1 VTSAARRP
9 EEIEAEIART
19 RAGLGDTLGAI
30 EDRLAPRQFLEK
42 GIEMIRN
49 GGDVG
54 RIGQIL
60 KDNPIPLALIGA
72 GLGWLMLSQTGA
84 GRQIGSA
91 AADAAGA
98 VGERVRGLVG
108 RGEGDYA
115 HAWTKREDAA
125 RRAAADMPSGSAYGG
140 GAESPAVASRAY
152 GALTTAAGRAL
163 DTAGDYAGG
172 AGRQLG
178 EVRDRFGQLME
189 EHPLAVGALGFLAGA
204 VIAAALPSTQWE
216 DEHLG
221 ETRDDLWREA
231 QAAGQEMAEKAR
243 EVASTAASAASDA
256 ARQAVEQ
263 TTEAVR
269 QEAERQGLPAGEEQ
283 KG

>member
-1 VTSAARRP
+1 MTSGTRRP

-19 RAGLGDTLGAI
+19 RADLDDTLGAI

-91 AADAAGA
+91 AAEAAGA

-125 RRAAADMPSGSAYGG
+125 RRAPADMPSGSTYSGG
-140 GAESPAVASRAY
+140 GENPAVASRAY
-152 GALTTAAGRAL
+152 GAMTAAAGRAL
-163 DTAGDYAGG
+163 DTAGEYAGG

-178 EVRDRFGQLME
+178 EVRDRFGQLMD

-204 VIAAALPSTQWE
+204 VVAAALPSTRWE

-231 QAAGQEMAEKAR
+231 QAAGQEMAARAR
-243 EVASTAASAASDA
+243 EVASTAVSAAGDA
-256 ARQAVEQ
+256 AR
-263 TTEAVR
+263 EAVS
-269 QEAERQGLPAGEEQ
+269 QTAEAVKEEAERQGFAAGEE
-283 KG
+283 KK